1 METNQRPGQ
10 PTGRRV
16 AAVARALSVLDELAT
31 AQVDLGTNEIARRT
45 GINASSVSR
54 LLATLGEAGIVE
66 QMPESGRYRL
76 GLRLLELGNSVLER
90 LDIRSIAR
98 RHLES
103 LVDSTG
109 ETATLSAPGQAE
121 SITID
126 VAQSTSTVQSVPRL
140 GRPGVGHATA
150 TGKIVLSFG
159 GGSLPAGRLERYT
172 ERTIVD
178 RAALG
183 RQLVEARVQGWAEA
197 VGERELDLNAIAAPI
212 LGRRGELVSVLGVQG
227 PASRFDRA
235 AMRRALGP
243 LLAGAAAISKGL
255 GAGSGAAG

>member
-1 METNQRPGQ
+1 METRRRASQ
-10 PTGRRV
+10 PVGRRV
-16 AAVARALSVLDELAT
+16 AAVQRALTVLDELAA
-31 AQVDLGTNEIARRT
+31 AQVDLGTNELARRT

-54 LLATLGEAGIVE
+54 LLATLGEAGVVE
-66 QMPESGRYRL
+66 QMPETGRYRL
-76 GLRLLELGNSVLER
+76 GLRLLELGNAVLER
-90 LDIRSIAR
+90 LDIRTIAR
-98 RHLES
+98 GRLEA

-140 GRPGVGHATA
+140 GRPGMGHATA
-150 TGKIVLSFG
+150 TGKIVLAFG
-159 GGSLPAGRLERYT
+159 LTPLPAGRLERYT

-178 RAALG
+178 RAVLG
-183 RQLVEARVQGWAEA
+183 RHLAEIRAQGWAEA

-212 LGRRGELVSVLGVQG
+212 LGQRGELVSVLGVQG

-235 AMRRALGP
+235 AMRTALGP
-243 LLAGAAAISKGL
+243 LLAGASAISKGL
-255 GAGSGAAG
+255 GARPGAPA

>member
-1 METNQRPGQ
+1 MSQ
-10 PTGRRV
+10 PAGRRV
-16 AAVARALSVLDELAT
+16 AAVQRALSVLDELAA
-31 AQVDLGTNEIARRT
+31 AQVDLGTNELARRT

-54 LLATLGEAGIVE
+54 LLATLGEAGVVE
-66 QMPESGRYRL
+66 HMPETGRYRL

-90 LDIRSIAR
+90 LDIRTIAR
-98 RHLES
+98 SRLEA
-103 LVDSTG
+103 LVGATG
-109 ETATLSAPGQAE
+109 ETATLSAPGRAE

-150 TGKIVLSFG
+150 TGKIVLAFG
-159 GGSLPAGRLERYT
+159 LVPLPDGRLERYT

-178 RAALG
+178 RAVLG
-183 RQLVEARVQGWAEA
+183 RHVAEVRAQGWAEA
-197 VGERELDLNAIAAPI
+197 VGERELDLNAVAAPI
-212 LGRRGELVSVLGVQG
+212 LGQRGELVSVLGVQG

-235 AMRRALGP
+235 AMRAALGP

-255 GAGSGAAG
+255 GAGPGVAR